1 MQSGGWAHSRTFL
14 QTFLGLCVCHVLGE
28 QPGSSKH
35 AEKTS
40 AAGLFYL
47 RESQSTRH
55 KLSSPRFLTHMRS
68 PEPTLAVAGGSA
80 GTQTG
85 AGRPRAQRGACQCSA
100 TSSTCVVHGTWI
112 SNAFEKRKAYLEFPG
127 YQILHFCPISPGPV
141 LYKQPLTFI
150 LHISA
155 SGQAPTN
162 SARGFYYFG
171 GKKKRMQT
179 IFKQTENSSSSNI
192 CSPECSLECLGLIS
206 YEATKQAPPGCADPS
221 RSPPA
226 RKDPSRTRWGTGSH
240 RVLFLTFGFLSH
252 WPKLPPHK

>member
-1 MQSGGWAHSRTFL
+1 
-14 QTFLGLCVCHVLGE
+14 
-28 QPGSSKH
+28 
-35 AEKTS
+35 
-40 AAGLFYL
+40 
-47 RESQSTRH
+47 
-55 KLSSPRFLTHMRS
+55 MRS

-85 AGRPRAQRGACQCSA
+85 AGRPPAQRGACQCSA

-171 GKKKRMQT
+171 GKKKEC
-179 IFKQTENSSSSNI
+179 KQ
-192 CSPECSLECLGLIS
+192 
-206 YEATKQAPPGCADPS
+206 
-221 RSPPA
+221 
-226 RKDPSRTRWGTGSH
+226 
-240 RVLFLTFGFLSH
+240 FLSKQRIH
-252 WPKLPPHK
+252 LAPTSAPQSAPWSAWG